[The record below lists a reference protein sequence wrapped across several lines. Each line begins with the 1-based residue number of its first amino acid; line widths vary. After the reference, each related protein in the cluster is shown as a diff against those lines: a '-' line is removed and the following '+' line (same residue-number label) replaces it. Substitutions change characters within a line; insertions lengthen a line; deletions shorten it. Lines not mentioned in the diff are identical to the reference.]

1 MRNESLRTRRAIIVM
16 FIGLAGLV
24 LMSLSG
30 ASVDAQTQAQ
40 LLPEQR
46 IEIVIR
52 DYDFQLVKPT
62 PIQPGLPT
70 VVILRNQDIVRHGF
84 YSPMLIGILVQGE
97 GEGVAA
103 YGKGVEGFYVD
114 PGKTLV
120 IRFNNQRPGKYS
132 FRCDLHPKMKG
143 ELYVME
149 IPAA

>member
-1 MRNESLRTRRAIIVM
+1 MRNESLMTRRAIIVM
-16 FIGLAGLV
+16 LVGLV
-24 LMSLSG
+24 GAMLMSLSG
-30 ASVDAQTQAQ
+30 PSVSAESPAQT
-40 LLPEQR
+40 LTEQR

-52 DYDFQLVKPT
+52 DYDFQILKPT

-70 VVILRNQDIVRHGF
+70 VIILRNQDIVRHGF
-84 YSPMLIGILVQGE
+84 YSAMLQGILVQGE

-120 IRFNNQRPGKYS
+120 IRFNNQRAGKYS

-143 ELYVME
+143 EAYVME
-149 IPAA
+149 VPVA